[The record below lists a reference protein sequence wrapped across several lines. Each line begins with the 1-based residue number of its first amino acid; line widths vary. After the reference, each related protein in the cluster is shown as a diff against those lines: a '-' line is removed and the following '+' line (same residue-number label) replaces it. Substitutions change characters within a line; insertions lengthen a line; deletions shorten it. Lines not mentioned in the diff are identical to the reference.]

1 MSLVM
6 TLFVCY
12 SQKSNEVYFKASST
26 EMYVKNVKGEWD
38 LYQKN
43 GSTNITIVLE
53 ENFISIQ
60 AQKPSIYR
68 IYKSTSQPIE
78 TEKLEGSRYN
88 AKDLKTEEYCTVD
101 VLRIKS
107 TSYYVISIV
116 NDFVNLRYFVDS
128 DD

>member
-1 MSLVM
+1 M

-88 AKDLKTEEYCTVD
+88 AKDLKTEE
-101 VLRIKS
+101 
-107 TSYYVISIV
+107 
-116 NDFVNLRYFVDS
+116 
-128 DD
+128 